1 MMLRDDIIFLHIA
14 VPVLQ
19 LIAHTLCCTQITGPA
34 SADMRMF
41 PLQSMQHMAAFPLTK
56 WGIPEP
62 SVEEVLAVEDA
73 TTSGS
78 IDVVIAPGCAFDAH
92 CNRLGHG
99 KGYYGKVHC
108 NVHLSIR

>member
-1 MMLRDDIIFLHIA
+1 MLR
-14 VPVLQ
+14 
-19 LIAHTLCCTQITGPA
+19 LIAHNLCCTQITGPA

-62 SVEEVLAVEDA
+62 SVEEVLAVEDP
-73 TTSGS
+73 TTSGN
-78 IDVVIAPGCAFDAH
+78 IDLVIAPGCAFDAH

-99 KGYYGKVHC
+99 KGYYGM
-108 NVHLSIR
+108 